1 MSIVFFIT
9 KACQLK
15 PLANTF
21 KSEFIRVIS
30 RRLINL
36 TEIQVNYMKPSSEF
50 EGFKFCLAI

>member
-36 TEIQVNYMKPSSEF
+36 TEIQVIYMKPSAEF
-50 EGFKFCLAI
+50 EGFKLCLAI